1 MYLRRPISVI
11 VVACLTG
18 CATTGSMKSA
28 PLSEG
33 IPQTYTADFDST
45 LKAAREAVVEA
56 GLQIEEVNKIDETN
70 WTILGK
76 KPTSAWSWGE
86 LVRVSVEQSSETT
99 TTVRVLTKR
108 RLATNVTAKGDYSK
122 AILSNIEL
130 KLSKRRNS

>member
-1 MYLRRPISVI
+1 MYWRWTVSVI
-11 VVACLTG
+11 AVVCLTG
-18 CATTGSMKSA
+18 CATTGSMRNA
-28 PLSEG
+28 PLAEG
-33 IPQTYTADFDST
+33 VPQTYTADFDSV

-56 GLQIEEVNKIDETN
+56 GLHIEEVNKISETS
-70 WTILGK
+70 WSILAK

-86 LVRVSVEQSSETT
+86 LVRVLVEESSDTA

-130 KLSKRRNS
+130 KLK

>member
-1 MYLRRPISVI
+1 MRN
-11 VVACLTG
+11 
-18 CATTGSMKSA
+18 A
-28 PLSEG
+28 PLAEG
-33 IPQTYTADFDST
+33 VPQTYTADFDSV

-56 GLQIEEVNKIDETN
+56 GLHIEEVNKISETS
-70 WTILGK
+70 WSILAK

-86 LVRVSVEQSSETT
+86 LVRVLVEESSDTA

-130 KLSKRRNS
+130 KLK